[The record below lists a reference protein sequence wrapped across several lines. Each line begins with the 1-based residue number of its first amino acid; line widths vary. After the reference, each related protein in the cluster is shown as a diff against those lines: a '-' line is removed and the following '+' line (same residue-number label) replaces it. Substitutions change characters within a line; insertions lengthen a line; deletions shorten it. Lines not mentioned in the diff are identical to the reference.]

1 MAAMI
6 LHPTEAP
13 HSALRWDVFCRVID
27 NFGDI
32 GVCWRLCADLA
43 HRGHRVRLWV
53 DDTSALQWM
62 APGALE
68 QCVPGLTVHAW
79 SDSTDAKTL
88 AELTKQ
94 PPADVWVEGFGCE
107 IAPEFIAAYAYSTRD
122 SGLKHVK
129 IPVWINFE
137 YLSAESYVE
146 RVHGL
151 PSPVMSGPGKG
162 WTKYFY
168 YPGFTPRA
176 GGLLREADLTARQ
189 RSFDRDAWLR
199 SIGITPQP
207 QERLVS
213 LFCYEPPAL
222 ELLLGQLVAL
232 PGSTRLLVTPGRA
245 QAALNQA
252 IENRMRLHPSWNL
265 RSSLSFLS
273 LPLLTQPDFDHLLWA
288 CDLNCVR
295 GEDSLVRALWAGKP
309 MLWQIY
315 PQSDT
320 AHHDKLE
327 ALLDMLDANATQ
339 RRWHRLWNGVEMP
352 HPDDALLPSDLAN
365 WQQTARG
372 ARARLMDLPDLTHAL
387 VDFVLKKR

>member
-1 MAAMI
+1 MTS
-6 LHPTEAP
+6 HPTEAP
-13 HSALRWDVFCRVID
+13 CPALRWDVFCRVID

-43 HRGHRVRLWV
+43 RRGHTVRLWV
-53 DDTSALQWM
+53 DDASALQWM
-62 APGALE
+62 APGALA
-68 QCVPGLTVHAW
+68 QRVPGLTVHAW
-79 SDSTDAKTL
+79 SDSADAQTL

-107 IAPEFIAAYAYSTRD
+107 IAPEFIAACAYSTGA

-129 IPVWINFE
+129 IPVWINLE
-137 YLSAESYVE
+137 YLSSEGYVE

-151 PSPVMSGPGKG
+151 PSPVMSGPAKG

-168 YPGFTPRA
+168 YPGFTPRT
-176 GGLLREADLTARQ
+176 GGLLREADLAERQ
-189 RSFDRDAWLR
+189 SRFDRDAWLHTL
-199 SIGITPQP
+199 GIAPQP

-222 ELLLGQLVAL
+222 ELLLGQLAAL

-252 IENRMRLHPSWNL
+252 IENKMRLQPSWNV
-265 RSSLSFLS
+265 RKALSFLN
-273 LPLLTQPDFDHLLWA
+273 LPLLNQPDFDHLLWA

-309 MLWQIY
+309 LLWQIY

-327 ALLDMLDANATQ
+327 AFLEMLGANATL
-339 RRWHRLWNGVEMP
+339 RRWHRLWNGVEAP
-352 HPDDALLPSDLAN
+352 RPEDALQPSDLAN

-372 ARARLMDLPDLTHAL
+372 ARARLMEMPDLTQAL